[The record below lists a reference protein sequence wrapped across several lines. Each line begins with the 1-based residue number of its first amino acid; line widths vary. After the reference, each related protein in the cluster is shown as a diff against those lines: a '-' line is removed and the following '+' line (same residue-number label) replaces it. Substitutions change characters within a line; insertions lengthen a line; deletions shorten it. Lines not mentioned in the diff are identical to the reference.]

1 MTARP
6 YGIARPG
13 RSRPGGLVAVVM
25 IVVLVAAAVLFSA
38 ASAHHA
44 GDHVHVGHTAVA
56 PVAAHHDETAHEHQ
70 HGNEWTPHPGKRLRV
85 AAGVVAVAVLPV
97 VAPPPDR
104 DAVTAGTAVA
114 SDPDLSLLGVLR
126 I

>member
-6 YGIARPG
+6 YGMARPC
-13 RSRPGGLVAVVM
+13 RSWPGGLVAVVM
-25 IVVLVAAAVLFSA
+25 IVVLVAAAALFSA

-44 GDHVHVGHTAVA
+44 GDHVYAGHTAVA
-56 PVAAHHDETAHEHQ
+56 PVVAHHDETAHEHQ
-70 HGNEWTPHPGKRLRV
+70 HGNEWTPHPVKRLRV
-85 AAGVVAVAVLPV
+85 AADVVAVAVLPV
-97 VAPPPDR
+97 VAPPLDR
-104 DAVTAGTAVA
+104 DVVRAGTVVA